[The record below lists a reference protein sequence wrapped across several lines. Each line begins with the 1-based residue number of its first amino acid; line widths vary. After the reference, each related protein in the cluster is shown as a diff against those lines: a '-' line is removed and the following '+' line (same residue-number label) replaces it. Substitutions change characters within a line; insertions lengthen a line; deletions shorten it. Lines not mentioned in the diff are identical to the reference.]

1 MRATWTPL
9 LVAAC
14 MALSGAVLAQAPILQ
29 WSFDGDTGSWQTTDQ
44 TGHVLVTTD
53 PNVIRSDEGG
63 GVLEHAYTP
72 AIGQISALVSPIE
85 SGLTGGRSLR
95 LWMKTTD
102 YALVAAVLAEA
113 DQSRYMATFYS
124 LPDRWQEVALDF
136 SEFELTDDTQDEN
149 GRLDPQQVQA
159 IMLGDIVSF
168 LAQAAE
174 QVPFIL
180 APDLES
186 RMMWLDE
193 LVVSSEP
200 LEPRWQQAEVE
211 GARTVRVDGFETSP
225 LHWFILT
232 GKGIEV
238 DYDNE
243 LKAEGSLSLRVR
255 YDLPAG
261 KIFGVLT
268 GLRGVPLTGMN
279 RLSLAVMS
287 ETPTL
292 LLVELKEAD
301 ESKYRTTFQLEALDE
316 FETLDVALTEFALG
330 DDSTDENGRLDMDQV
345 KEMVIADI
353 SAMAEMPVTVNTIW
367 LDDIVFSE

>member
-1 MRATWTPL
+1 MKATSML
-9 LVAAC
+9 FLAAAC
-14 MALSGAVLAQAPILQ
+14 MALGGATVAQAPILQ

-53 PNVIRSDEGG
+53 ANVIRSDEGG

-85 SGLTGGRSLR
+85 TGLPGGRSLHFWLR
-95 LWMKTTD
+95 TTD
-102 YALVAAVLAEA
+102 YALVAAILAEA

-149 GRLDPQQVQA
+149 GKLDPQQVQA
-159 IMLGDIVSF
+159 IMLGDIISF

-180 APDLES
+180 APDLEG

-193 LVVSSEP
+193 LVVSAEP
-200 LEPRWQQAEVE
+200 LDPRWEQVEVE

-225 LHWFILT
+225 LHWFVLT

-238 DYDNE
+238 DYDDE

-261 KIFGVLT
+261 KILGVLT

-279 RLSLAVMS
+279 RLSVAVMS

-292 LLVELKEAD
+292 LLLELKEAD
-301 ESKYRTTFQLEALDE
+301 ESKYQTTFQLEALDE
-316 FETLDVALTEFALG
+316 FETLEVSLADLALS
-330 DDSTDENGRLDMDQV
+330 DDSTDENGRLDVDQV
-345 KEMVIADI
+345 KEMVIADV

-367 LDDIVFSE
+367 LDDVVFSE